1 MRLFDKVSYIPNG
14 ILPERKT
21 KHSAGYDLA
30 VVEGGVIPP
39 HSTKIFNTGIKA
51 CMEDDEVLLI
61 FVRSSIGIKRGIT
74 LANGT
79 GVIDSD
85 YYNNEDNEGHIML
98 ALHNN
103 TDEDVTIDNGE
114 YVAQGVFVNYLCTG
128 ETVIKERKGGIGS
141 TNG

>member
-1 MRLFDKVSYIPNG
+1 MRLFARVSYMPNG

-114 YVAQGVFVNYLCTG
+114 YVAQGVFANYLCTG

>member
-1 MRLFDKVSYIPNG
+1 MRLFARVSYIPNG
-14 ILPERKT
+14 VFPERKT
-21 KHSAGYDLA
+21 KQSAGYDFA

-51 CMEDDEVLLI
+51 YMEDNEVLLI
-61 FVRSSIGIKRGIT
+61 FVRSSTGIKRGIT

-79 GVIDSD
+79 AVIDAD
-85 YYNNEDNEGHIML
+85 YVDNEDNEGHIML

-103 TDEDVTIDNGE
+103 TDEAVTINDGDN
-114 YVAQGVFVNYLCTG
+114 VAQGVFVNYLSTG

>member
-1 MRLFDKVSYIPNG
+1 MRLFERVSYMPNG

-39 HSTKIFNTGIKA
+39 HATKIFNTGIKA

-61 FVRSSIGIKRGIT
+61 FVRSSTGIKRGIT

-103 TDEDVTIDNGE
+103 TDGPITIDGGE
-114 YVAQGVFVNYLCTG
+114 HVAQGVFVKYLCTG
-128 ETVIKERKGGIGS
+128 DTVVKERKGGIGS

>member
-1 MRLFDKVSYIPNG
+1 MRLFARVSYMSNG
-14 ILPERKT
+14 VLPERKT

-98 ALHNN
+98 ALYNN
-103 TDEDVTIDNGE
+103 TDEDVTIDDGE

-128 ETVIKERKGGIGS
+128 DTVVKERKGGIGS

>member
-1 MRLFDKVSYIPNG
+1 MRLFERVSYIPNG

-21 KHSAGYDLA
+21 QQSAGYDFA

-51 CMEDDEVLLI
+51 CMENDEVLLI
-61 FVRSSIGIKRGIT
+61 FVRSSTGIKRGTT

-79 GVIDSD
+79 AVIDAD

-103 TDEDVTIDNGE
+103 TDKAVTIDDGDN
-114 YVAQGVFVNYLCTG
+114 VAQGVFVKYLSTG
-128 ETVIKERKGGIGS
+128 ETVLKERKGGIGS

>member
-1 MRLFDKVSYIPNG
+1 MRLFARVSYMPNG
-14 ILPERKT
+14 VLPKRKT

-98 ALHNN
+98 ALYNN
-103 TDEDVTIDNGE
+103 TDENVTIDDGE

-128 ETVIKERKGGIGS
+128 DTVVKERKGGIGS

>member
-1 MRLFDKVSYIPNG
+1 MRLFARVSYMPNG
-14 ILPERKT
+14 VLPERKT

-85 YYNNEDNEGHIML
+85 YYNNKDNEGHIML
-98 ALHNN
+98 ALYNN
-103 TDEDVTIDNGE
+103 TDEDVTIDDGE

-128 ETVIKERKGGIGS
+128 DTVVKERKGGIGS

>member
-1 MRLFDKVSYIPNG
+1 MRFFEKVSYMPNG

-30 VVEGGVIPP
+30 VFEGGIIPP
-39 HSTKIFNTGIKA
+39 HTTKRFNTGIKA
-51 CMEDDEVLLI
+51 RMEDNEVLLI
-61 FVRSSIGIKRGIT
+61 FVRSSVGIKRGIT

-79 GVIDSD
+79 AVIDAD
-85 YYNNEDNEGHIML
+85 FYNNEDNEGHIIL

-103 TDEDVTIDNGE
+103 TDESIIINDRE
-114 YVAQGVFVNYLCTG
+114 HVAQGVFVNYLCTSD
-128 ETVIKERKGGIGS
+128 TVMKERKGGIGS

>member
-1 MRLFDKVSYIPNG
+1 MRCFQKVSYIPDG
-14 ILPERKT
+14 ILPVRKT

-39 HSTKIFNTGIKA
+39 HATKIFNTGIKV
-51 CMEDDEVLLI
+51 CMEDNEVLLI
-61 FVRSSIGIKRGIT
+61 FVRSSTGIKRGVT

-79 GVIDSD
+79 AVIDAD
-85 YYNNEDNEGHIML
+85 YYNNKDNEGHIML

-103 TDEDVTIDNGE
+103 TDEAITIEDGDN
-114 YVAQGVFVNYLCTG
+114 VAQGVFVNYLSTG
-128 ETVIKERKGGIGS
+128 ETVVKERKGGIGS

>member
-1 MRLFDKVSYIPNG
+1 MRCFEKVSYIPNG
-14 ILPERKT
+14 VLPERKT
-21 KHSAGYDLA
+21 KHSAGYDFS
-30 VVEGGVIPP
+30 VVKGGIIPP
-39 HSTKIFNTGIKA
+39 HTTKIFNTGIKV
-51 CMEDDEVLLI
+51 CMEDNEVLLI
-61 FVRSSIGIKRGIT
+61 FVRSSTGIKRGVT

-79 GVIDSD
+79 AVIDAD

-103 TDEDVTIDNGE
+103 TDEDVTIDDGDN
-114 YVAQGVFVNYLCTG
+114 VAQGVFVNYLCTG